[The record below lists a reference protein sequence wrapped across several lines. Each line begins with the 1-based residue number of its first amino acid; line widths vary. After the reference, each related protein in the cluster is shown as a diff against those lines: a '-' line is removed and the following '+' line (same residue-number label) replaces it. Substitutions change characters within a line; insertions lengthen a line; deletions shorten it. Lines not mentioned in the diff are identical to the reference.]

1 MLYGKAGNDLLAGNS
16 GADKMFGEAGEDT
29 LIYPGVTAPLRV
41 DLDGVGFDDGP
52 AGEGDTAGADIERV
66 TGGPGADV
74 LTGNAAAN
82 VLRGGGGNDTLDGLG
97 GVDSLFGELG
107 DDNLL
112 SKDGLADTDNCGP
125 GSDRFS
131 ADAVD
136 TLVGCEP
143 PAGRG
148 GAAQTGGGG
157 VASRTTAVGVGP
169 ALRIGPGKVRL
180 NRRGQAALRVRCSA
194 KAKSRCIG
202 TLRLQRKAKGKTSTI
217 AGKRFSIKAGRSAVV
232 RITLTKRTRRSIRR
246 AGLKVK
252 AVGRARDVVSAGR
265 TTTKTVTIH
274 RARR

>member
-29 LIYPGVTAPLRV
+29 LIYPGVTAPLQV

-97 GVDSLFGELG
+97 GADSLFGELG

-112 SKDGLADTDNCGP
+112 SKDGIADTDNCGP

-148 GAAQTGGGG
+148 GA
-157 VASRTTAVGVGP
+157 
-169 ALRIGPGKVRL
+169 GPGRWRGRVAHHHG
-180 NRRGQAALRVRCSA
+180 RRGPGAAHRPGQGAAQPPRPGGA
-194 KAKSRCIG
+194 
-202 TLRLQRKAKGKTSTI
+202 
-217 AGKRFSIKAGRSAVV
+217 AGALLGEGQEP
-232 RITLTKRTRRSIRR
+232 L
-246 AGLKVK
+246 
-252 AVGRARDVVSAGR
+252 
-265 TTTKTVTIH
+265 H
-274 RARR
+274 RHAAA